1 MLAGPRQ
8 MILPSNSIAIS
19 SAILRALAMS
29 WVIDTAAAPS
39 ALVCSTIRSLIAS
52 AVIGSSPVVGSSK
65 KIRSGLET
73 IARARPT
80 RFCIPPE
87 ISAGVRSSKQLQEKD
102 AVIAQN
108 KEEIGRLRSS
118 LTAAQNEARAAKEET
133 LRLREEL
140 SQREAQIRIEVSEE
154 METQISSMR
163 DHYQGIIDR
172 LKAQV
177 GQTPGKSARKV
188 RLDRAEMVIEE
199 LMDQIEEC
207 EEDAKR
213 SREIHEESIANL
225 ARLHETALAE
235 KEGEIATLKAYYEK
249 VIASKE
255 KEISTLRTEKQEV
268 EASKEQMV
276 AEYEALLEDEREIR
290 ELSALPSSKSPA
302 PSSVRRLRRDR
313 TSDVA
318 CTNAPPTPPRSQ
330 SKKKGGGLFSGGKT
344 KSARKQKVATPLS
357 SKSYNTTRDSVESEF
372 ASVHDEDS
380 SYSEYD

>member
-1 MLAGPRQ
+1 
-8 MILPSNSIAIS
+8 
-19 SAILRALAMS
+19 
-29 WVIDTAAAPS
+29 
-39 ALVCSTIRSLIAS
+39 
-52 AVIGSSPVVGSSK
+52 
-65 KIRSGLET
+65 
-73 IARARPT
+73 
-80 RFCIPPE
+80 
-87 ISAGVRSSKQLQEKD
+87 
-102 AVIAQN
+102 
-108 KEEIGRLRSS
+108 
-118 LTAAQNEARAAKEET
+118 
-133 LRLREEL
+133 
-140 SQREAQIRIEVSEE
+140 
-154 METQISSMR
+154 MR

-172 LKAQV
+172 LKDQV

-213 SREIHEESIANL
+213 SREIHEESIADL

-249 VIASKE
+249 VIGSKE
-255 KEISTLRTEKQEV
+255 QEIATLRSEKQEV
-268 EASKEQMV
+268 EASKEQMA

-330 SKKKGGGLFSGGKT
+330 TKKKGGGLFSGGKT

-380 SYSEYD
+380 SYSEFD